1 MAGRVGPNGSLT
13 SSDGEWPL
21 TGRDAELCSII
32 GALDDPGGVL
42 LAGGAGVGK
51 TRLARAALITR
62 AADRVQWV
70 IGTHSAR
77 SIPLGA
83 FGPLFGPLP
92 GGSSA
97 ALPTAR
103 TALREGRTLLVVD
116 DAHLL
121 DDVSA
126 TLLNQLAVERAC
138 RMVVTVRTGEPAPDA
153 VTTLWKDGLL
163 TRLEVPALTQED
175 TTTLLERV
183 LGGRLERVSA
193 RRLFTAT
200 AGNVLWLRYLVE
212 GERADKRLTCSAGV
226 WHWAGEPRLG
236 AALTALIDTRIGE
249 LSGDL
254 RKLLDLLALGEPLGV
269 ELLESLTGA
278 AAIEDAADRSL
289 VTVQR
294 LGGRWQVRLAH
305 PLYGEAVRAR
315 MNPVRA
321 RRLRGQLVKAL
332 TGADDH
338 PDVLRHAVLAVD
350 SDLPPDPALLLAAAY
365 RATLLTDSLLAERLV
380 RAARDSGAG
389 FEAQLVLAFQLCW
402 LFRGDEA
409 EREFATAA
417 AMADT
422 DARRLRVAQARAVNL
437 YFLLAR
443 VDDAYAVLGG
453 VQHRSGTDVETLGV
467 QALFTATAGK
477 LDEAAPAAR
486 RVLDAPQS
494 STQTQTYGAW
504 ALVVVSGLTG
514 RGDQVPELA
523 ARAIAAARSAPETAP
538 IALNIAWWQ
547 VFGAGLAGQPELVRA
562 AVDRLVSTVAGKFI
576 TVFQPVF
583 EGWTALITGR
593 VATAVTQLRDFRP
606 NSPGHGG
613 GWTALLELQLA
624 QAQGMAGD
632 AVGAREALMRAE
644 MWRHPG
650 VVVIEPQFTL
660 ARAWL
665 AAAEGSATTAV
676 RHARQAATL
685 AARSGQLAIE
695 VLARHAAVSFGD
707 RAQAARLA
715 ELARQ
720 VDGPRAPAAAAHAAA
735 LATKNP
741 AALLA
746 AAARLAAAGL
756 MLPAAEAA
764 AQATTLYRQQRDIP
778 AAAAA
783 ASRAG
788 ELASACE
795 GARTP
800 ALLAAAQPLPISE
813 RQREVAALAAS
824 QLSNREIAKRL
835 GVSIRT
841 VEGHIYHACV
851 KLGLPDRAALS
862 ALFASSP
869 IRAGQDQLTGDGHGA
884 RRLHE

>member
-13 SSDGEWPL
+13 SADGEWPL

-51 TRLARAALITR
+51 TRLARAALITQ

-126 TLLNQLAVERAC
+126 TLLNQLAVDRAC

-163 TRLEVPALTQED
+163 TRLEVPALSQED

-200 AGNVLWLRYLVE
+200 AGNVLWLRYLVD
-212 GERADKRLTCSAGV
+212 GERADKRLMCSAGV
-226 WHWAGEPRLG
+226 WHWTGEPRLG

-254 RKLLDLLALGEPLGV
+254 RRLLDLLALGEPLGA
-269 ELLESLTGA
+269 ELLQSLTGA
-278 AAIEDAADRSL
+278 AAIEDGADRSL

-294 LGGRWQVRLAH
+294 LGGRWEARLAH

-332 TGADDH
+332 TDADDH

-350 SDLPPDPALLLAAAY
+350 SDLPPDPVLLLAAAY

-409 EREFATAA
+409 EREFTTAA

-453 VQHRSGTDVETLGV
+453 CNTAPEQMWKRWVSKRCSPQPPASSTRRRLWPGGYSMHPSHRRRPRPTRHGHWWSSRVSPAGVIRCRSWPREPSRRHAVPPRPRRLRSTLPGGRSSGRGW
-467 QALFTATAGK
+467 
-477 LDEAAPAAR
+477 PASRSWCAR
-486 RVLDAPQS
+486 RWIDWYSQWPGS
-494 STQTQTYGAW
+494 SSPYSSRCSRVGPPSSQD
-504 ALVVVSGLTG
+504 VSH
-514 RGDQVPELA
+514 RG
-523 ARAIAAARSAPETAP
+523 
-538 IALNIAWWQ
+538 
-547 VFGAGLAGQPELVRA
+547 
-562 AVDRLVSTVAGKFI
+562 
-576 TVFQPVF
+576 
-583 EGWTALITGR
+583 
-593 VATAVTQLRDFRP
+593 
-606 NSPGHGG
+606 H
-613 GWTALLELQLA
+613 
-624 QAQGMAGD
+624 
-632 AVGAREALMRAE
+632 
-644 MWRHPG
+644 
-650 VVVIEPQFTL
+650 
-660 ARAWL
+660 
-665 AAAEGSATTAV
+665 
-676 RHARQAATL
+676 AAT
-685 AARSGQLAIE
+685 
-695 VLARHAAVSFGD
+695 
-707 RAQAARLA
+707 RLPT
-715 ELARQ
+715 E
-720 VDGPRAPAAAAHAAA
+720 
-735 LATKNP
+735 
-741 AALLA
+741 
-746 AAARLAAAGL
+746 
-756 MLPAAEAA
+756 
-764 AQATTLYRQQRDIP
+764 
-778 AAAAA
+778 
-783 ASRAG
+783 
-788 ELASACE
+788 
-795 GARTP
+795 
-800 ALLAAAQPLPISE
+800 
-813 RQREVAALAAS
+813 
-824 QLSNREIAKRL
+824 
-835 GVSIRT
+835 
-841 VEGHIYHACV
+841 
-851 KLGLPDRAALS
+851 
-862 ALFASSP
+862 
-869 IRAGQDQLTGDGHGA
+869 
-884 RRLHE
+884 